1 MLILDLYYL
10 MLIKI
15 RKTYIAI
22 SPWIFI
28 LCPWVML
35 NNNVN
40 TFLIYLQAIIIH
52 ELSHII
58 MALLLR
64 EKIQMIKILPC
75 GFNCSFRN
83 QSSIKAWKMILIL
96 FAGPLINLLFGRI
109 GFLSVSFREANI
121 FIGIFNLLPFF
132 SLDGGNIMKIVAKLI
147 RLW

>member
-1 MLILDLYYL
+1 MLIRDLYCL

-22 SPWIFI
+22 SPWILI

-35 NNNVN
+35 NKNLNV
-40 TFLIYLQAIIIH
+40 FLIYLQVIIIH

-58 MALLLR
+58 MALLLC
-64 EKIQMIKILPC
+64 EKIRMIKILPC
-75 GFNCSFRN
+75 GCSCSLRN
-83 QSSIKAWKMILIL
+83 QSTIKSWKMILIL
-96 FAGPLINLLFGRI
+96 FAGPLINLIFSRI
-109 GFLSVSFREANI
+109 GYFSMGFREANL
-121 FIGIFNLLPFF
+121 FLGIFNLLPFF

>member
-1 MLILDLYYL
+1 

-22 SPWIFI
+22 SPWILI

-35 NNNVN
+35 NKNLNF
-40 TFLIYLQAIIIH
+40 FLIYLQAIIIH

-58 MALLLR
+58 VALLLH
-64 EKIQMIKILPC
+64 EKIRMIKILPC
-75 GFNCSFRN
+75 GCSCSLRN
-83 QSSIKAWKMILIL
+83 QSSIKSWKMILIL
-96 FAGPLINLLFGRI
+96 IAGPLINLIFCRI
-109 GFLSVSFREANI
+109 GYFSVSFREANL
-121 FIGIFNLLPFF
+121 FLGIFNLLPFF

>member
-1 MLILDLYYL
+1 MLIRGLYCQ

-28 LCPWVML
+28 LCPWIVL
-35 NNNVN
+35 NKNLNV
-40 TFLIYLQAIIIH
+40 FLIYLQAIIIH

-58 MALLLR
+58 VALLLC
-64 EKIQMIKILPC
+64 EKIRMIKILPC
-75 GFNCSFRN
+75 GCSCSLRN
-83 QSSIKAWKMILIL
+83 QSSIKPWKMLLIL
-96 FAGPLINLLFGRI
+96 MAGPLINLIFYKITCFSEG
-109 GFLSVSFREANI
+109 FREANL
-121 FIGIFNLLPFF
+121 FLGFFNLLPFF